1 MAAPSEPVRVLLVDD
16 HQVVRIGLRTIL
28 TDEPQISV
36 VGEAANAAD
45 GLRQV
50 SALQPDV
57 VILDIRLP
65 DLSGIELCRQLK
77 TRSQTPKVLMLTSY
91 GDEDSVLNALDAGA
105 DGYMLKDL
113 EQCEL
118 GASILAIAH
127 GGTVIDPV
135 IARMLVSSS
144 RGPRRTPGALG
155 SGLISSP
162 EQRLARLSGQE
173 LRVMSL
179 LAQGKVN
186 KEIATEL
193 QLAEGTVRNMLT
205 TIYSKLEVPN
215 RSSAVALWLQARLR
229 S

>member
-1 MAAPSEPVRVLLVDD
+1 MAAPSAPVKVLLVDD

-28 TDEPQISV
+28 TDEPQIVV
-36 VGEAANAAD
+36 VGEASNATE
-45 GLRQV
+45 GLRQIA
-50 SALQPDV
+50 ALQPDV

-65 DLSGIELCRQLK
+65 DISGIDLCRQLK
-77 TRSQTPKVLMLTSY
+77 ARAQSPKVLMLTSY
-91 GDEDSVLNALDAGA
+91 GDEESVLSALDAGA

-118 GASILAIAH
+118 GSSILAVAH

-135 IARMLVSSS
+135 IARILVS
-144 RGPRRTPGALG
+144 RTPRRAAAGVGGPAG
-155 SGLISSP
+155 SAP
-162 EQRLARLSGQE
+162 ESRLARLSGQE
-173 LRVMSL
+173 MRVTAL

-215 RSSAVALWLQARLR
+215 RSSAVALWLQSRLR
-229 S
+229 P

>member
-1 MAAPSEPVRVLLVDD
+1 
-16 HQVVRIGLRTIL
+16 
-28 TDEPQISV
+28 
-36 VGEAANAAD
+36 
-45 GLRQV
+45 
-50 SALQPDV
+50 
-57 VILDIRLP
+57 
-65 DLSGIELCRQLK
+65 
-77 TRSQTPKVLMLTSY
+77 MLTSY

-118 GASILAIAH
+118 GAAILAVAH

-135 IARMLVSSS
+135 IARMLVSTS
-144 RGPRRTPGALG
+144 RGPRRTPGAVG
-155 SGLISSP
+155 AGLNSSP

-215 RSSAVALWLQARLR
+215 RSSAVALWIQARLR